1 LSAAE
6 SASADDP
13 SVMSDA
19 AADLLTSYEITE
31 CKRIARLQALIS
43 VAVLAA
49 TTIAVSVALLAI
61 ELPWGH

>member
-1 LSAAE
+1 LGAGE

-19 AADLLTSYEITE
+19 AVDLLTSYEITE
-31 CKRIARLQALIS
+31 CKRVARLQAI
-43 VAVLAA
+43 VAVTVLAA